1 MIHFVLKDAFKFS
14 LPLTINTLLRM
25 LQPSVPGT
33 ESPEH
38 PLVHPQRKRWRAL
51 AFPNDLFTVLI
62 KHTDNDVSTK
72 DNYVLGFI
80 DILNKLL
87 CGIGSV
93 RFFFPPPINLLELH
107 KEGEKTLLFGGK
119 N

>member
-1 MIHFVLKDAFKFS
+1 
-14 LPLTINTLLRM
+14 M